1 MGVQIPDFAEV
12 IKAQKRL
19 RGITKVTSVER
30 SKSFSDIIGCNI
42 FLKLENLQSTG
53 SFKIRGAYNKISMLS
68 ESERQAG
75 VVCASA
81 GNHAQGVAYSATKLG
96 VKSTIFMPLSTP
108 PLKVIATKAYGA
120 NVMLSGNSYDDAYE
134 AAKVYAEENKATYI
148 HAFNDPYIIAGQGT
162 IGLEILDQ
170 LEGVEAILVPVGGG
184 GLISGIAIAV
194 KNIKPEIKVI
204 GIEADGAQSMHESLA
219 KGELVNLT
227 SSGTIADGIAVKKPG
242 DITLATAQ
250 KYVDDVIVV
259 NDSEIAHALYLLLQ
273 RAKVLAEPSGV
284 VGLAALMSGKL
295 SLPGKNVVSVI
306 SGGNINM
313 GLLEQIIEKGM
324 MDEGLRNRLQVLIP
338 DRSGELKKVISILE
352 SSRVNIYDIVHERSV
367 IQVPV
372 GYVQVTITFNAQE
385 YGQLEKICSQLKENG
400 MQYNVIQ

>member
-19 RGITKVTSVER
+19 CGITKVTSVER

-134 AAKVYAEENKATYI
+134 AAKAYAEENKATYI